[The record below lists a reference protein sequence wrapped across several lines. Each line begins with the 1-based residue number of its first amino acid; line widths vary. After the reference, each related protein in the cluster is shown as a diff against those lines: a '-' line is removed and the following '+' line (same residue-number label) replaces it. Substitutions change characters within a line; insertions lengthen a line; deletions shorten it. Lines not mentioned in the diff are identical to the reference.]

1 MTAKPRGDVAAMLRA
16 GATYRAI
23 KEQLGV
29 GHGVISKTRTVYK
42 IPTPRRLGPQGAELR
57 AATERSYA
65 TVAAMLRAGATH
77 RQITAATGVTAPTI
91 VRVRRILRIPVPP
104 RHQRT
109 ARTVAQVLALYVEP
123 YGDDGHARWTGPHAD
138 TQPQLS
144 ASGRVYSAR
153 REAFRAH
160 HDRPPVGIVRAS
172 CTEPRCIAGA
182 HLTDQTIRDEAHL
195 DALYQA
201 IFGDTA

>member
-1 MTAKPRGDVAAMLRA
+1 MTAPAREDVAALLRA
-16 GATYRAI
+16 GATYRTI

-29 GHGVISKTRTVYK
+29 GHGVISKTRTAYK
-42 IPTPRRLGPQGAELR
+42 IPTPRRFGPQGAELR
-57 AATERSYA
+57 AATERRYPQI
-65 TVAAMLRAGATH
+65 AAMLRAEATH
-77 RQITAATGVTAPTI
+77 RQITAATGATAPTI
-91 VRVRRILRIPVPP
+91 VRIRRILRIPVPA

-109 ARTVAQVLALYVEP
+109 ARTIAQVLALYVEP
-123 YGDDGHARWTGPHAD
+123 YGDDGHARWSGPHAD

-160 HDRPPVGIVRAS
+160 HGRPPAGTVRAS

-195 DALYQA
+195 DALYQD
-201 IFGDTA
+201 IFGDTP